1 MSEAKPATSSKKR
14 ISPLWII
21 PLVAAVA
28 GIWMVVHAYMTEGP
42 TVTITFANA
51 EGLAAGK
58 TKVRILNV
66 DVGMVEAVELNE
78 DVTGVRVVVKLDAG
92 TRPLLRED
100 TRFWVVKARVGAS
113 GVSGLN
119 TLLSGAYIEMAP
131 GSGKDGRR
139 NFTGLE
145 QPPLTAAG
153 SPGLH
158 LTLVTD
164 EAGSVSTG
172 DRIYYRGLV
181 AGRVESTDFSAER
194 SEVHY
199 TVFIDTPF
207 DELITTS
214 TRFWNSSGIAVD
226 ASAEGI
232 ALRVGALDSV
242 LSGGVTFATLPELP
256 PGEPVADREEFRLHP
271 SFSDVLADPYEQ
283 GMYFVVELDGD
294 VTGLRPGAPV
304 SFRGLKVG
312 RVVRI
317 LRKELAESIFES
329 ESPGAGPPKPIP
341 VLVYLQPGRLEAPDS
356 EQSVQ
361 IMRDGLRRAVGFGM
375 RATLRSGNL
384 LTGSKEIYLGFFPNA
399 PPAEMGRFRD
409 YDSIPSVDS
418 GLGEIQQQFSNLLR
432 KINELPIED
441 TVTGA
446 NSAIASLDETL
457 NSIDGL
463 LKADGMQA
471 LPGELRGA
479 VEELERV
486 LSGFSQDSAMYQE
499 LASTI
504 ESLNRTLQ
512 NLDRLS
518 RELADRPNAVIFS
531 PPAEEDPIPE
541 APR

>member
-1 MSEAKPATSSKKR
+1 MSEAKPATSTKKR
-14 ISPLWII
+14 ISPLWIV

-28 GIWMVVHAYMTEGP
+28 GVWMVVHAYLTEGP
-42 TVTITFANA
+42 TITLAFHDA
-51 EGLAAGK
+51 EGLTAGK

-66 DVGMVEAVELNE
+66 DVGLVEAVELNE
-78 DVTGVRVVVKLDAG
+78 DVSGVRVIVKLDAG

-100 TRFWVVKARVGAS
+100 TQFWVVKARIGAA

-131 GSGKDGRR
+131 GSGETGRR
-139 NFTGLE
+139 DFVGLE

-172 DRIYYRGLV
+172 DQIYYRGLV
-181 AGRVESTDFSAER
+181 AGRVESTQFKAEQG
-194 SEVHY
+194 EVHY
-199 TVFIDTPF
+199 TVFIDRPY
-207 DELITTS
+207 DELVTTS
-214 TRFWNSSGIAVD
+214 TRFWNSSGITVD

-256 PGEPVADREEFRLHP
+256 PGEPVADGEEFRLHP
-271 SFSDVLADPYEQ
+271 SFSDVLADPYQ
-283 GMYFVVELDGD
+283 AGTYFVVEVDGD

-304 SFRGLKVG
+304 SFRGLNVG

-317 LRKELAESIFES
+317 LRKELAESFFQS
-329 ESPGAGPPKPIP
+329 ETPGAGPPRPIP

-356 EQSVQ
+356 GQSVQ
-361 IMRDGLRRAVGFGM
+361 ILRDGLRRAVAFGL

-399 PPAEMGRFRD
+399 PPAEMGRFRE
-409 YDSIPSVDS
+409 YDVIPSVDS
-418 GLGEIQQQFSNLLR
+418 GLGEIQQQFSAVLTKVND
-432 KINELPIED
+432 LPLED
-441 TVTGA
+441 TVAGA
-446 NSAIASLDETL
+446 NSAIASLDATL

-463 LKADGMQA
+463 LKADGTQA
-471 LPGELRGA
+471 LPGELQGA

-486 LSGFSQDSAMYQE
+486 LGGFSQDSAMYQE

-518 RELADRPNAVIFS
+518 RGLADRPNSVIFA
-531 PPAEEDPIPE
+531 PPAEDDPIPE
-541 APR
+541 AP